1 MKVHTV
7 LLSGVAACVL
17 GAGGCA
23 VDTRPLTYEYHEL
36 AVGGFAGLGAA
47 AGRTDAGNTGA
58 SDAGASG
65 ASDKAGSSSGGKD
78 GSVNGVGGADGGSPT
93 SETGGDSAGAGTSSG
108 GESPGSGGVTSGGS
122 NAGATGSAGS
132 TGTAGGPPDFPCG
145 DLNLDAVDD
154 CAQTLVQNSR
164 FDSAATGWDA
174 EDDMTQAWDTTNA
187 TAKAGSGSLRLNN
200 TRAAVAQTTGSVM
213 LGSHQCIPAVSF
225 ATYDVAARVMLA
237 AGQTGGQAGVN
248 IWLFDDGACQGNL
261 VTGATPVA
269 GGEVGKWQAVR
280 GTIWVPGAAHSMY
293 IRLVAIKPFTQSSLS
308 VLVDDVLVAK
318 R

>member
-1 MKVHTV
+1 MKAHTV

-36 AVGGFAGLGAA
+36 AAGGLAGTAAA
-47 AGRTDAGNTGA
+47 AGRADAGSSSA

-65 ASDKAGSSSGGKD
+65 EADSAGSHSGGKS
-78 GSVNGVGGADGGSPT
+78 GSANSAGGADGGSPT
-93 SETGGDSAGAGTSSG
+93 SDTGGTSANAGTSSG
-108 GESPGSGGVTSGGS
+108 G
-122 NAGATGSAGS
+122 ASAGS
-132 TGTAGGPPDFPCG
+132 SGEAGGSSNSGGTGTAGSLGTAGGPPEFPCG

-154 CAQTLVQNSR
+154 CTQTLVQNSR
-164 FDSAATGWDA
+164 FDSADTGWDA
-174 EDDMTQAWDTTNA
+174 EDDMTQAWDSSNA
-187 TAKAGSGSLRLNN
+187 TSKAGSGSLRLNN
-200 TRAAVAQTTGSVM
+200 TRAAVAQTTGAVM
-213 LGSHQCIPAVSF
+213 LGSHQCIPAVPGV
-225 ATYDVAARVMLA
+225 TYDVAARVMLA

-261 VTGATPVA
+261 VTGATPVS

-280 GTIWVPGAAHSMY
+280 GTVWVPSAAHSMY